1 LITVGGFGLTIRS
14 AIPVLG
20 GAEKVD
26 GPATITVERGTVQA
40 WTAAIVD
47 APYRVASVDRFAFE
61 MPDLAVFTCI
71 DRNRIIVDA
80 APGADAQHLAEMLI
94 ATALPALLWARGGIL
109 LHAAAA
115 IFPGSQSAVAVAG
128 ASGAGK
134 STWLA
139 QAVAAG
145 ARIVADD
152 TLHLKV
158 ADDIV
163 TASGLPGGW
172 LQRYGH
178 EEHERRFHAVSGA
191 QQCLQAPLGTLT
203 ILDQGKTER
212 MSGPDAV
219 VALLRH
225 RHRPRVPGL
234 LGLDLKVLSDIGR
247 IAQLLQVFRGQ
258 PVNQPV

>member
-1 LITVGGFGLTIRS
+1 
-14 AIPVLG
+14 
-20 GAEKVD
+20 
-26 GPATITVERGTVQA
+26 
-40 WTAAIVD
+40 
-47 APYRVASVDRFAFE
+47 
-61 MPDLAVFTCI
+61 MPDLAVYTCV
-71 DRNRIIVDA
+71 DRNRIIVNA

-94 ATALPALLWARGGIL
+94 ATALPALLWARGGIV

-134 STWLA
+134 SMWLA

-152 TLHLKV
+152 AVHLEV
-158 ADDIV
+158 VDDLV
-163 TASGLPGGW
+163 TVSGLPGGW
-172 LQRYGH
+172 FQRYGSD
-178 EEHERRFHAVSGA
+178 ESERRFQAVSSA
-191 QQCLQAPLGTLT
+191 QQCMQAPLGALTVLDRGKAETL
-203 ILDQGKTER
+203 
-212 MSGPDAV
+212 SGLDAV

-225 RHRPRVPGL
+225 RHRPRVPEL

>member
-1 LITVGGFGLTIRS
+1 MS
-14 AIPVLG
+14 
-20 GAEKVD
+20 KVD
-26 GPATITVERGTVQA
+26 GPATITVELGTVQA
-40 WTAAIVD
+40 WAAAIVD
-47 APYRVASVDRFAFE
+47 APYRVASVDRLEFE
-61 MPDLAVFTCI
+61 MPGLAIYTCV
-71 DRNRIIVDA
+71 DRSRIIIDA

-94 ATALPALLWARGGIL
+94 ATALPALLWARGGIV

-139 QAVAAG
+139 QALAAG

-152 TLHLKV
+152 ALHLQV
-158 ADDIV
+158 ADDLV

-172 LQRYGH
+172 FQRYGPR
-178 EEHERRFHAVSGA
+178 ESERRFQAVSSA
-191 QQCLQAPLGTLT
+191 QQCMQAPLGTLT
-203 ILDQGKTER
+203 VLDHGKTET
-212 MSGPDAV
+212 MSGTDAV

-234 LGLDLKVLSDIGR
+234 LGLDLQVLSDIGR
-247 IAQLLQVFRGQ
+247 ISQLLQVFRGQ
-258 PVNQPV
+258 PVSQPV